1 VYAPPQGSAV
11 HIARVFG
18 DDGGIPVRLE
28 AGAAGTG
35 ERQAYMPPGVRFPV
49 KRALW

>member
-1 VYAPPQGSAV
+1 MPPPQGSAV
-11 HIARVFG
+11 QIARVFG

-35 ERQAYMPPGVRFPV
+35 ERQAYIRHL
-49 KRALW
+49 ALGSL